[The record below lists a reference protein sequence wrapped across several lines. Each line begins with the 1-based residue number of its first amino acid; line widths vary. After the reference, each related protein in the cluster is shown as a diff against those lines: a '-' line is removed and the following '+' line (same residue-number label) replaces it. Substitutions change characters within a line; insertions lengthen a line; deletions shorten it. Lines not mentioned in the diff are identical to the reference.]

1 MTKIKSVLTKC
12 HLGALHILLIMIA
25 GIPANVGLDPVSEM
39 INSLQLSSDSMSA
52 GSSNQKSPGKKKITK
67 ADFVQAAGGAGSID
81 DLTKKNEKSDD
92 PLSQLDP
99 LWSLKSKWYNNSY
112 FCKEGHEMWRCANAF
127 TRIMVYKG
135 MVYKGKY
142 SISEKIRV
150 YKCPWHWTMLRL
162 RALQKKPNE

>member
-1 MTKIKSVLTKC
+1 MTRSTDILPTTKKSVYLVVNC
-12 HLGALHILLIMIA
+12 ILA

-39 INSLQLSSDSMSA
+39 INSLQLSSDSISA

-99 LWSLKSKWYNNSY
+99 LWSLKSK
-112 FCKEGHEMWRCANAF
+112 
-127 TRIMVYKG
+127 
-135 MVYKGKY
+135 
-142 SISEKIRV
+142 
-150 YKCPWHWTMLRL
+150 
-162 RALQKKPNE
+162 

>member
-1 MTKIKSVLTKC
+1 MQY
-12 HLGALHILLIMIA
+12 ILANILA
-25 GIPANVGLDPVSEM
+25 GVPANVGLDPVSEM

-99 LWSLKSKWYNNSY
+99 LWSLKSK
-112 FCKEGHEMWRCANAF
+112 
-127 TRIMVYKG
+127 
-135 MVYKGKY
+135 
-142 SISEKIRV
+142 
-150 YKCPWHWTMLRL
+150 
-162 RALQKKPNE
+162 

>member
-12 HLGALHILLIMIA
+12 HLGALHVLLIMFA

-99 LWSLKSKWYNNSY
+99 LWSLKSK
-112 FCKEGHEMWRCANAF
+112 
-127 TRIMVYKG
+127 
-135 MVYKGKY
+135 
-142 SISEKIRV
+142 
-150 YKCPWHWTMLRL
+150 
-162 RALQKKPNE
+162 